1 MLQTSVSCPP
11 TTLLTEFLTPQTAK
25 MIQIFFLNNFQALP
39 QSEDVV
45 VGLDVEVFNLGLDVE
60 VFNFVVEGLGG
71 LGLVE
76 VDLYPVVD
84 FWYVGYTALS
94 EDVTVGVVDLE

>member
-1 MLQTSVSCPP
+1 MV
-11 TTLLTEFLTPQTAK
+11 
-25 MIQIFFLNNFQALP
+25 
-39 QSEDVV
+39 
-45 VGLDVEVFNLGLDVE
+45 GLDVE

-84 FWYVGYTALS
+84 FSYVGYTALS
-94 EDVTVGVVDLE
+94 EDVSVGVVDLEEEVERENVEDFTVDPINQILDIKDDRR